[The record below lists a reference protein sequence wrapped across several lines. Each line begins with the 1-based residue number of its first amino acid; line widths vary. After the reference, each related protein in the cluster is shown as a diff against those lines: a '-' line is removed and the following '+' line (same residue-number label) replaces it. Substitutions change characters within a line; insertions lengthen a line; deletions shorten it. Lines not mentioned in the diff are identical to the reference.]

1 MTTYTFGDLPGL
13 SEGDVFNNRKALTAA
28 GIHKVIMGGID
39 GNRWQGAASIVL
51 NGGYVD
57 DFDLGDE
64 IIYTGHGGN
73 DSNTGRQ
80 IKDQTWES
88 SGNKALLVSEMHG
101 LPVRVTRGYK
111 HRSPLSPKVGFV
123 YAGLY
128 SVTEHFEEKGKDGF
142 LICRFRLQ
150 KINPE
155 TVAPSNQPILS
166 AGNAESKRQATTV
179 LRIVRDTKLSRE
191 LKALYNYTCQICGI
205 RISVKGIGYAEAAHI
220 KPLGN
225 PHNGQD
231 TPNNLLCL
239 CPNHH
244 VMFDKGILSISEDFE
259 VLGKEPGQIQLH
271 PSHVVDQANLNYHRT
286 HIFIN
291 HKD

>member
-1 MTTYTFGDLPGL
+1 MTTYTFGDLTGL
-13 SEGDVFNNRKALTAA
+13 SEGDVFSNRKALTAA
-28 GIHKVIMGGID
+28 GIHRVLMGGID
-39 GNRWQGAASIVL
+39 GNPRQGASSIVL

-80 IKDQTWES
+80 IKDQSWES

-111 HRSPLSPKVGFV
+111 HRSPFSPKLGFV
-123 YAGLY
+123 YGGLY

-150 KINPE
+150 KIKPAENL
-155 TVAPSNQPILS
+155 TSNQPILS
-166 AGNAESKRQATTV
+166 PSNAESKRQATTV
-179 LRIVRDTKLSRE
+179 LRIVRDTKLSRD
-191 LKALYNYTCQICGI
+191 LKALYNYTCQMCGI

-220 KPLGN
+220 KPLGK
-225 PHNGQD
+225 PHNGHD
-231 TPNNLLCL
+231 TSDNLLCL

-244 VMFDKGILSISEDFE
+244 VMFDKGILSISKDYEI
-259 VLGKEPGQIQLH
+259 LGEESGQVQLH
-271 PSHVVDQANLNYHRT
+271 PSHNLDQENLNYHRE

-291 HKD
+291 HKH